1 MGLSRTNSSH
11 HCININNSIKHPGL
25 ITTPLTLIIWYGSLP
40 YKRLKVG
47 LGVDFRK
54 YAAFSFKLVDFGL
67 LVLVAV
73 GSGDYLFNQPS
84 QWKLK
89 VCFLQC
95 NLQHRRTLR
104 GGISHYI
111 AIGVLVLSF
120 SPRFDWCLWERLL
133 LVVVRVVSL
142 MPII

>member
-47 LGVDFRK
+47 LGVDFRE
-54 YAAFSFKLVDFGL
+54 YAALVDFGL

-84 QWKLK
+84 CLTITVETKGVFFTVQSTTPQNLK
-89 VCFLQC
+89 
-95 NLQHRRTLR
+95 
-104 GGISHYI
+104 GWY
-111 AIGVLVLSF
+111 
-120 SPRFDWCLWERLL
+120 
-133 LVVVRVVSL
+133 
-142 MPII
+142 